1 MGEFVITCCSTADMD
16 RNFFEEREIPFACF
30 HCMMDGKEYQDDL
43 GKSMAPEE
51 FYRRIAAGAQPTT
64 AQVNVKEYED
74 LFRPALEQG
83 KDVLHI
89 ALSGGISG
97 AVNSARLAKEQLEE
111 EFPERRILVVDS
123 LGASS
128 GYGLLVML
136 ADDMRKKGA
145 GLEETAAWTEEHR
158 LNIHHW
164 FFSSDLT
171 SFIRGGRI
179 SKTAG
184 FFGTA
189 LGICPLMNVDASGK
203 LVPREKYRG
212 KKKVIRAMVEKM
224 KEHAR
229 DGENYSGRCLIS
241 QSACYEDARA
251 VADLVE
257 QEFPRLSGP
266 VEIHSIGMV
275 IGSHTG
281 PGTVALFFEGD
292 QRQ

>member
-1 MGEFVITCCSTADMD
+1 MPAFTAL
-16 RNFFEEREIPFACF
+16 
-30 HCMMDGKEYQDDL
+30 MDGKEYQDDL

-145 GLEETAAWTEEHR
+145 GLEETAAWDGGTSAEYPS
-158 LNIHHW
+158 LVLL
-164 FFSSDLT
+164 SSDLT
-171 SFIRGGRI
+171 SFIRGRPDLKDSRI
-179 SKTAG
+179 L
-184 FFGTA
+184 GTA

-212 KKKVIRAMVEKM
+212 EKESDPRHGG
-224 KEHAR
+224 KDEGTCQRRGKITA
-229 DGENYSGRCLIS
+229 GRCLIS

-251 VADLVE
+251 V
-257 QEFPRLSGP
+257 G
-266 VEIHSIGMV
+266 
-275 IGSHTG
+275 
-281 PGTVALFFEGD
+281 
-292 QRQ
+292 

>member
-30 HCMMDGKEYQDDL
+30 HCLMDGKEYQDDL

-145 GLEETAAWTEEHR
+145 GLEET
-158 LNIHHW
+158 
-164 FFSSDLT
+164 
-171 SFIRGGRI
+171 
-179 SKTAG
+179 
-184 FFGTA
+184 
-189 LGICPLMNVDASGK
+189 V
-203 LVPREKYRG
+203 
-212 KKKVIRAMVEKM
+212 
-224 KEHAR
+224 
-229 DGENYSGRCLIS
+229 
-241 QSACYEDARA
+241 
-251 VADLVE
+251 
-257 QEFPRLSGP
+257 
-266 VEIHSIGMV
+266 
-275 IGSHTG
+275 
-281 PGTVALFFEGD
+281 
-292 QRQ
+292 

>member
-1 MGEFVITCCSTADMD
+1 MGEFVITCCSTADMN
-16 RNFFEEREIPFACF
+16 RKFFEDRGIPFACF
-30 HCMMDGKEYQDDL
+30 HCLMDGKEYQDDL

-51 FYRRIAAGAQPTT
+51 FYRRVAAGAMPTT
-64 AQVNVKEYED
+64 AQINVEEYEE
-74 LFRPALEQG
+74 LFRPVLEEG

-89 ALSGGISG
+89 TLSSGISG
-97 AVNSARLAKEQLEE
+97 SINSARLAKEQLEE
-111 EFPERRILVVDS
+111 EFPERKILVEDS

-128 GYGLLVML
+128 GYGMLVML

-145 GLEETAAWTEEHR
+145 GLEETAAWVREHR

-164 FFSSDLT
+164 FFSTDLT

-184 FFGTA
+184 LFGTA
-189 LGICPLMNVDASGK
+189 LGICPLMNVDGEGK

-212 KKKVIRAMVEKM
+212 KKKVIQAMVEKM
-224 KEHAR
+224 KQHAR
-229 DGENYSGRCLIS
+229 DGKNYNGRCMIS
-241 QSACYEDARA
+241 HSACYEDARA

-257 QEFPRLSGP
+257 REFPMLAAP

-292 QRQ
+292 KRK

>member
-30 HCMMDGKEYQDDL
+30 HCLMDGKEYQDDL

-111 EFPERRILVVDS
+111 EFPERRILVVGFPGS
-123 LGASS
+123 FLR
-128 GYGLLVML
+128 LWT
-136 ADDMRKKGA
+136 A
-145 GLEETAAWTEEHR
+145 GNA
-158 LNIHHW
+158 
-164 FFSSDLT
+164 
-171 SFIRGGRI
+171 GGRYEEKG
-179 SKTAG
+179 SRPGGDGGLDGGTSAEYPSLVLL
-184 FFGTA
+184 FGPDQFYPGRPD
-189 LGICPLMNVDASGK
+189 LKDSRIL
-203 LVPREKYRG
+203 
-212 KKKVIRAMVEKM
+212 
-224 KEHAR
+224 R
-229 DGENYSGRCLIS
+229 DGSGDMSPDERGRQWKTGAQREVSGEKESDPRHGGKDEGTCQRRENYSGRCLIS